1 MTKDLS
7 GLGSSAKAL
16 RDFGYLAE
24 DLLKGGFAL
33 QDLRSAALTVR
44 RARADFISSF
54 RSECGGGSSKQ

>member
-44 RARADFISSF
+44 RARA
-54 RSECGGGSSKQ
+54 GLYKQL